1 MQCVSHVVHQLTTYN
16 NKPMITT
23 QELNFG
29 YNRNSSV
36 LSHLTLTLPSGHVYG
51 LFGKNGVGKSTLLKL
66 LCGAL
71 HGKGLCQI
79 DGIDSASRS
88 IELLKQLC
96 FVPETLDIRAITIE
110 ELAKVTKPF
119 YPTFSDELLNY
130 CIAELEVPTGIR
142 LTKMSLGQQ
151 KKAIIA
157 VAVACNTPYLL
168 LDEPTNG
175 MDIPSK
181 AALRRIIA
189 SIASPEKLII
199 ISTHQV
205 DDLENLIDAAIIMD
219 NNGILL
225 SETLETIG
233 QKLSFGPFDGASEII
248 YSEETLRG
256 TWCVTRNESGIE
268 APVDMKLLFSA
279 VVKHPGEFKQIF
291 KQH

>member
-1 MQCVSHVVHQLTTYN
+1 MDPLQRIGKQVEEALVVHTDMSAEERRALALQALGEVDLPDPEAIYR
-16 NKPMITT
+16 KFPHECSGGMLQRVMIASAMIT
-23 QELNFG
+23 N
-29 YNRNSSV
+29 
-36 LSHLTLTLPSGHVYG
+36 P
-51 LFGKNGVGKSTLLKL
+51 KL
-66 LCGAL
+66 
-71 HGKGLCQI
+71 
-79 DGIDSASRS
+79 
-88 IELLKQLC
+88 
-96 FVPETLDIRAITIE
+96 
-110 ELAKVTKPF
+110 
-119 YPTFSDELLNY
+119 
-130 CIAELEVPTGIR
+130 
-142 LTKMSLGQQ
+142 
-151 KKAIIA
+151 
-157 VAVACNTPYLL
+157 LL

-175 MDIPSK
+175 MDRPSK

-225 SETLETIG
+225 NETLETIG
-233 QKLSFGPFDGASEII
+233 QKLSFGPFDGESEII

-256 TWCVTRNESGIE
+256 TWCVTRNESGVE